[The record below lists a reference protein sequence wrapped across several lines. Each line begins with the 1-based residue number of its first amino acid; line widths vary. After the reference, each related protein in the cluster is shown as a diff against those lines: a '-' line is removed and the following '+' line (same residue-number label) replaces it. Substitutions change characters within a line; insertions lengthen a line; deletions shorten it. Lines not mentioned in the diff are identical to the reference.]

1 MHKQWSCPVFT
12 QASAF
17 IRFYVRLKSTKA
29 RPTAPLGSRIL
40 TNPDDIFKHNMWDHV
55 QWTKK
60 DQEAARQ
67 KAEENSSIRL
77 PLKEQGKFSTDAC
90 QYWDQFYEAHQ
101 DKFFK
106 DRRWLF
112 LEFPELH
119 PSSAKE
125 KRTNAC
131 HSHQVAAEP
140 ASSSSRTNGETGH
153 CRHNDPI
160 QRRQK
165 QIPFY
170 FQEAAAEPNETI
182 RQISSFPGQHAS
194 FRILEVG
201 CGVGNSVFPI
211 VNTIKNTDSFLYCCD
226 FSPRAIQLVKDHLDY
241 DDSMCHAF
249 VHDICEETGSFPFP
263 PQSLD
268 VILAVFVLS
277 SIHPQRVQRVVNQLS
292 TYLKHGGVF
301 LFRDYGRYDLSQLRF
316 KKGRCLSDNFYT
328 RGDGTCVYFFTKEEV
343 HDLFSKA
350 GLEEIQ
356 NLEDKRLQ
364 VNRGK
369 KVAMRRVW
377 MQSKYRK
384 PPLPSPS

>member
-1 MHKQWSCPVFT
+1 MHKQWSCSVVK

-17 IRFYVRLKSTKA
+17 FWFYVRLNSTKA

-55 QWTKK
+55 QWTKE

-67 KAEENSSIRL
+67 RAEENSSIQL
-77 PLKEQGKFSTDAC
+77 PLTEQGKFSTNAC
-90 QYWDQFYEAHQ
+90 QYWDQFYEVHQ

-112 LEFPELH
+112 LEFPELL
-119 PSSAKE
+119 PSSAEE

-131 HSHQVAAEP
+131 RSHQVAAEP

-153 CRHNDPI
+153 CQHNDPI
-160 QRRQK
+160 QHSQK
-165 QIPFY
+165 QIPFISRKQQVL
-170 FQEAAAEPNETI
+170 FNCFNLTFHF
-182 RQISSFPGQHAS
+182 ISSQ
-194 FRILEVG
+194 VG

-226 FSPRAIQLVKDHLDY
+226 FSARAIQLVKDHPDY
-241 DDSMCHAF
+241 DDSVCHAF
-249 VHDICEETGSFPFP
+249 VHDICEEADSFPFP

-268 VILAVFVLS
+268 TILAVFVLS
-277 SIHPQRVQRVVNQLS
+277 SIHPQRVQKVVNQLS
-292 TYLKHGGVF
+292 TYLKDGGVF
-301 LFRDYGRYDLSQLRF
+301 LFRDYGRYDFSQLRF

-328 RGDGTCVYFFTKEEV
+328 RGDGTCVYFFTKEDV
-343 HDLFSKA
+343 HNLFSKA

>member
-1 MHKQWSCPVFT
+1 MHKQWSFSVLK
-12 QASAF
+12 QASALL
-17 IRFYVRLKSTKA
+17 RFHVRLKSTNV
-29 RPTAPLGSRIL
+29 RPTAPLGSRVL

-55 QWTKK
+55 QWTEEDK
-60 DQEAARQ
+60 EAARQ
-67 KAEENSSIRL
+67 RAEENSRLRL
-77 PLKEQGKFSTDAC
+77 PLTEQGKFVTNAS
-90 QYWDQFYEAHQ
+90 QYWDHFYEVHQ

-112 LEFPELH
+112 LEFPELYL
-119 PSSAKE
+119 S
-125 KRTNAC
+125 
-131 HSHQVAAEP
+131 
-140 ASSSSRTNGETGH
+140 
-153 CRHNDPI
+153 
-160 QRRQK
+160 
-165 QIPFY
+165 FFFF
-170 FQEAAAEPNETI
+170 FQEPTPEPNEQT
-182 RQISSFPGQHAS
+182 S

-211 VNTIKNTDSFLYCCD
+211 LNAIKNTDSFFYCCD
-226 FSPRAIQLVKDHLDY
+226 FSPRAIQLVKDHPDY
-241 DDSMCHAF
+241 DDSVCHAF
-249 VHDICEETGSFPFP
+249 VHDICKEETSFPFP

-277 SIHPQRVQRVVNQLS
+277 SIHPQRMQRVVNHLS
-292 TYLKHGGVF
+292 MYLKPGGVF
-301 LFRDYGRYDLSQLRF
+301 LFRDYGRYDFSQLRF

-369 KVAMRRVW
+369 KVVMRRVW

-384 PPLPSPS
+384 PPPSSPS

>member
-1 MHKQWSCPVFT
+1 MHKQWSISVLKR
-12 QASAF
+12 ASAF
-17 IRFYVRLKSTKA
+17 IRFYVRLKSTNA
-29 RPTAPLGSRIL
+29 RPAAPLGSRIL
-40 TNPDDIFKHNMWDHV
+40 TNPEDVFKHNMWDHV
-55 QWTKK
+55 QWTEE

-77 PLKEQGKFSTDAC
+77 PLTEQDKFDTDAS
-90 QYWDQFYEAHQ
+90 QYWDQFYEVHQ

-112 LEFPELH
+112 LEFPELL
-119 PSSAKE
+119 PSSAE
-125 KRTNAC
+125 KRRTNAC
-131 HSHQVAAEP
+131 LSHQVAADSVSG
-140 ASSSSRTNGETGH
+140 SSHTDGETGH

-160 QRRQK
+160 QHRRK
-165 QIPFY
+165 TDTFFP
-170 FQEAAAEPNETI
+170 QEAAPEPNETVT
-182 RQISSFPGQHAS
+182 RTSFFPGEHAS

-226 FSPRAIQLVKDHLDY
+226 FSPRAIQLVKDHPDY
-241 DDSMCHAF
+241 DEAVCHAF
-249 VHDICEETGSFPFP
+249 VHDICVEAASFPFL

-277 SIHPQRVQRVVNQLS
+277 SIHPQRMQRVVNQLS

-301 LFRDYGRYDLSQLRF
+301 LFRDYGRYDFSQLRF
-316 KKGRCLSDNFYT
+316 KKGRCISDNFYT

-369 KVAMRRVW
+369 KVVMRRVW

-384 PPLPSPS
+384 PS

>member
-1 MHKQWSCPVFT
+1 MHKQWSCSVVK

-17 IRFYVRLKSTKA
+17 FWFYVRLKSTKA

-55 QWTKK
+55 QWTKE

-67 KAEENSSIRL
+67 RAEENSSIRL
-77 PLKEQGKFSTDAC
+77 PLTEQGKFSTNAC
-90 QYWDQFYEAHQ
+90 QYWDQFYEVHQ

-112 LEFPELH
+112 LEFPELL
-119 PSSAKE
+119 PSSAEE

-131 HSHQVAAEP
+131 RSHQVAAEP

-153 CRHNDPI
+153 CQHNDPI
-160 QRRQK
+160 QHSQK
-165 QIPFY
+165 QIPFISRKQQVL
-170 FQEAAAEPNETI
+170 FNFFNLTFHC
-182 RQISSFPGQHAS
+182 ISSQ
-194 FRILEVG
+194 VG

-226 FSPRAIQLVKDHLDY
+226 FSARAIQLVKDHPDY
-241 DDSMCHAF
+241 DDSVCHAF
-249 VHDICEETGSFPFP
+249 VHDICEEADSFPFP

-268 VILAVFVLS
+268 TILAVFVLS
-277 SIHPQRVQRVVNQLS
+277 SIHPQRVQKVVNQLS
-292 TYLKHGGVF
+292 TYLKDGGVF
-301 LFRDYGRYDLSQLRF
+301 LFRDYGRYDFSQLRF

-343 HDLFSKA
+343 HKLFSKA